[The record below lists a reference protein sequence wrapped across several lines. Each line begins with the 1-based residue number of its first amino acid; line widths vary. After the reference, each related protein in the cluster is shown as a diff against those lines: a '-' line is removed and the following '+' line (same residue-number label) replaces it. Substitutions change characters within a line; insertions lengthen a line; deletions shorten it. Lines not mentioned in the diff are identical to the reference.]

1 MNVIDYIKL
10 NKNRTFTELPFNE
23 IDSVIFTQLAYI
35 PFKEI
40 VTKEKKDLMEVAKEF
55 FQKYEKKD
63 IQKMVVFVRKALN
76 LLNLIKSTKRYSSV
90 KLFNYIKILNS
101 AQQFGALTI
110 EFSNGFYVAYEGTDD
125 TIAGWIEDFKL
136 AYQHPIPSQLL
147 AKKYL
152 TKVGKYAKKPI
163 FVGGHSKGGNLAVY
177 AAMNCNFFV
186 KLKIKKIFNFDGPGF
201 DKRTIKTLKYR
212 MISKKIKRFIPNQS
226 LIGLLLYHN
235 DDISTIKSSKIS
247 ILQHDIFNWQI
258 KNNQFIVKKLS
269 PYSLKIANKI
279 NDTVTTL
286 NKKDFA
292 LFINEL
298 YEECNNLNITHTK
311 DLLKIHRTLMLF
323 YKIKKIDNDVKKDL
337 SKLISFKI
345 FF

>member
-1 MNVIDYIKL
+1 
-10 NKNRTFTELPFNE
+10 
-23 IDSVIFTQLAYI
+23 
-35 PFKEI
+35 
-40 VTKEKKDLMEVAKEF
+40 
-55 FQKYEKKD
+55 
-63 IQKMVVFVRKALN
+63 
-76 LLNLIKSTKRYSSV
+76 
-90 KLFNYIKILNS
+90 
-101 AQQFGALTI
+101 
-110 EFSNGFYVAYEGTDD
+110 
-125 TIAGWIEDFKL
+125 
-136 AYQHPIPSQLL
+136 
-147 AKKYL
+147 
-152 TKVGKYAKKPI
+152 
-163 FVGGHSKGGNLAVY
+163 
-177 AAMNCNFFV
+177 MNCNFFV